1 MGFVFTVCAP
11 GMEGSLKD
19 DVARQRPA
27 LRLAF
32 SRPGFVTFKIDGD
45 VPPEVPRPSPWA
57 RAWGASLGRAAH
69 ADDALKIIPG
79 GPTRLHV
86 YARNPEVEGAASRV
100 AEVEMELREV
110 GGQKFIPGGGVA
122 ERGEVVTDVIVAA
135 GEPNLVIGTHVHE
148 AGRSPHPG
156 GALPVEVPGD
166 APSRAYAKVEEAIAW
181 AGLPVKQG
189 QVAVEI
195 GSAPGGAAYAL
206 ARRGVTVWGVDP
218 GLMDSGVLAYIG
230 PGGARVHHVA
240 ETLASV
246 RWEALPR
253 RVDWLLLDVNL
264 APPVAIHG
272 LGRLVPAW
280 KHSLRAAILTLKM
293 NDAAVRRAL
302 PTYLERIAGQGF
314 SDVQVTHLPA
324 NRAELCVIA
333 RR

>member
-1 MGFVFTVCAP
+1 MGFVFTICAP
-11 GMEGSLKD
+11 GLEGSLKD
-19 DVARQRPA
+19 DVARHRPA

-32 SRPGFVTFKIDGD
+32 SRPGFVTFKIDGE

-69 ADDALKIIPG
+69 ADDALKIIPD

-86 YARNPEVEGAASRV
+86 FARNPEVEGAATRV
-100 AEVEMELREV
+100 AEVEGELREA
-110 GGQKFIPGGGVA
+110 GGARFLPGSVA
-122 ERGEVVTDVIVAA
+122 AAGELVTDVIVAA
-135 GEPNLVIGTHVHE
+135 GEPNVVVGMHVHE

-156 GALPVEVPGD
+156 GAVPVEVPAD
-166 APSRAYAKVEEAIAW
+166 APSRAYAKIEEAIAW
-181 AGLPVKQG
+181 AGLPVKAG

-218 GLMDSGVLAYIG
+218 GAMDRGVLDFVG

-253 RVDWLLLDVNL
+253 RVDWLLMDVNL

-280 KHSLRAAILTLKM
+280 KHTLRAAVLTLKM
-293 NDAAVRRAL
+293 NDAAVRRGL
-302 PTYLERIAGQGF
+302 PIYLERVAGLGF
-314 SDVQVTHLPA
+314 SDVQVTHLPS
-324 NRAELCVIA
+324 NRAELCVIG